1 MLKSIYITL
10 FFILFIFAGCNQG
23 ENEPV
28 SIVSFVQTSYEII
41 TDNLETI
48 EVDIQIEPVARQS
61 SEVVVSIEGANSG
74 DVFTTFP
81 EIENDRLTIPVNA
94 GVGTASFSFIPV
106 EEEIGF
112 ENIDLEMEIV
122 EVGDGLIANALEGR
136 FADILIVSNK
146 GFEREAPY
154 SEDFMGCKSGVF
166 PPKGW
171 EEIVIAQNNEQSA
184 RWSCISTPDLGIGI
198 NAFVSG
204 SNDTQSSEV
213 WFLSPRIDLSA
224 LNTPILRFDSDRRF
238 VPDDP
243 DLEAY
248 DVFISTDYN
257 GQDFQSANWSR
268 FQPGYEAISAN
279 DPNTDGFSSSGALDL
294 SAFSGEQVVFAFVYR
309 SGAPGS
315 FDATILRISNF
326 SVAED

>member
-1 MLKSIYITL
+1 M
-10 FFILFIFAGCNQG
+10 GCN
-23 ENEPV
+23 
-28 SIVSFVQTSYEII
+28 
-41 TDNLETI
+41 
-48 EVDIQIEPVARQS
+48 
-61 SEVVVSIEGANSG
+61 
-74 DVFTTFP
+74 
-81 EIENDRLTIPVNA
+81 
-94 GVGTASFSFIPV
+94 
-106 EEEIGF
+106 
-112 ENIDLEMEIV
+112 
-122 EVGDGLIANALEGR
+122 
-136 FADILIVSNK
+136 
-146 GFEREAPY
+146 
-154 SEDFMGCKSGVF
+154 SGVF

-171 EEIVIAQNNEQSA
+171 EEIVIEQNNEQSA

-248 DVFISTDYN
+248 DVLISTDYN
-257 GQDFQSANWSR
+257 GQNFQSANWSR
-268 FQPGYEAISAN
+268 FQPGYEAITAN
-279 DPNTDGFSSSGALDL
+279 DPDTDGFSSSGALDL